1 MLLRGLFLRGIRFVG
16 RSLTESKQK
25 IQGFTP
31 TDTPQAL
38 LLSSPRGENIEKTY
52 LFFLA
57 TPLPCFFKY
66 WHRHRTSASHAT
78 DQITGDGSQQI
89 FQVETTP
96 NP

>member
-52 LFFLA
+52 LSFFGHTVALV
-57 TPLPCFFKY
+57 
-66 WHRHRTSASHAT
+66 
-78 DQITGDGSQQI
+78 
-89 FQVETTP
+89 FQVLASP
-96 NP
+96 PHKRQSRN